1 MQYSSMPMNM
11 NNMNMANFG
20 IQNQNMMMNNE
31 NLCLYN
37 NNLENNINDDE
48 IWNLIFKTQYEDKY
62 LIKISKNRKIEE
74 AIKMYKMQSNTINR
88 YQAFIFN
95 GSKLNPNQKIC
106 ESGLRSFCHILVLE
120 SEELKG

>member
-48 IWNLIFKTQYEDKY
+48 IWNLIFETQYKGKY
-62 LIKISKNRKIEE
+62 TIKISKNRKIEE

>member
-31 NLCLYN
+31 NLGLYN

-48 IWNLIFKTQYEDKY
+48 IWNLIFEIQYKGKY
-62 LIKISKNRKIEE
+62 TIRISKNRKIEE
-74 AIKMYKMQSNTINR
+74 AIKMYKM
-88 YQAFIFN
+88 
-95 GSKLNPNQKIC
+95 
-106 ESGLRSFCHILVLE
+106 
-120 SEELKG
+120 